1 MFRNEINVTMRP
13 SVKEVKSFIVFHN
26 HVDVMIYS
34 TLSSADDPL
43 MIIQLMVERG
53 RSTGGAGA
61 EDPLLE
67 RAQKL
72 HLVDQIHI
80 GLLYIGL

>member
-1 MFRNEINVTMRP
+1 MRP

-26 HVDVMIYS
+26 HVNVMIYS
-34 TLSSADDPL
+34 ALSSADDPL

-61 EDPLLE
+61 EDPLE

-80 GLLYIGL
+80 GLLIYRSLI